1 MTRSAI
7 RQTPGRTCLQGSYH
21 LVWIRI
27 QLQSAKGPSV
37 DRSNITKQ
45 MILPKW
51 TEWWTSILTIFTIYV
66 CWPQAK
72 SRGDSLKYQNLYQKN
87 IIFRGTN
94 IQKQHLFLVWTM
106 GYQGIM
112 KNLFGPAVWAIYG
125 EANHGLR
132 HSPPA
137 HPEMT
142 APLPKTECERTKSA
156 TTTDTYIHIYLI
168 GTYNSYNIHIHS
180 ITQQWVISSYVLNMV
195 NSEP

>member
-1 MTRSAI
+1 MTRSAT

-72 SRGDSLKYQNLYQKN
+72 SRGDSLKYQNLYQKISYLGERKSRN
-87 IIFRGTN
+87 NTYFWCELWGTRVLWKTCLDQQCELSMARPTMASDILHQP
-94 IQKQHLFLVWTM
+94 IQKWPHHFQKRNVNE
-106 GYQGIM
+106 Q
-112 KNLFGPAVWAIYG
+112 NLQ
-125 EANHGLR
+125 
-132 HSPPA
+132 PPRI
-137 HPEMT
+137 HT
-142 APLPKTECERTKSA
+142 F
-156 TTTDTYIHIYLI
+156 TYIL
-168 GTYNSYNIHIHS
+168 
-180 ITQQWVISSYVLNMV
+180 
-195 NSEP
+195 